1 MYGNTF
7 AFSSSALRSI
17 RLEAERSQ
25 DFRHDNSTVLRYLP
39 ERRTLGREN
48 GIRSYS
54 ETPVVCRDML
64 IHNALFTGDLER
76 VQQHF
81 TKHAATN
88 LVIESRGEEMRW
100 ICRKQGLWSL
110 TYEQELTT
118 PLHITASRGYT
129 DCLRHLLLRG
139 ADVDFSPGGQTP
151 LHEACEN
158 SCTESVQLL
167 LSHGANPNAVS
178 EDGYCPLHCCKTTNS
193 IQCAKLLLQYGAH
206 VNVETEE
213 EDDTP
218 LHIAAR
224 QGLEEH
230 VNLFLDYGASLEKQ
244 NDEGHTPLNAACNQ
258 SHHPEDIDHY
268 YSVCKQLIEN
278 GANIHTLDRD
288 QQRPLHLACK
298 NANPKV
304 VELLLAHGANVNIMN
319 YSGNTAMQ
327 NVLQVVA
334 YKPDHQPEV
343 IVRALLNHGSVRIWP
358 GALTKVLKYCS
369 SSPRT
374 IEALI
379 NSYDRVRVS
388 DSWVD
393 AVSPEIVQKHLD
405 FYQSLFCLSQKP
417 RSLQHLTRCAIR
429 NYLEGRLHLVLP
441 KLPLPPALLQ
451 FLMLSFE
458 DILY

>member
-1 MYGNTF
+1 MYTGAIETRKAEGLAQEYWQALLQGDVKIVTRITSDPQSSLHPNTVF
-7 AFSSSALRSI
+7 DTS
-17 RLEAERSQ
+17 
-25 DFRHDNSTVLRYLP
+25 
-39 ERRTLGREN
+39 
-48 GIRSYS
+48 
-54 ETPVVCRDML
+54 
-64 IHNALFTGDLER
+64 DLEEWKNYR
-76 VQQHF
+76 F
-81 TKHAATN
+81 NT
-88 LVIESRGEEMRW
+88 RW
-100 ICRKQGLWSL
+100 LRLWSL

-129 DCLRHLLLRG
+129 ECLRYLLSRG
-139 ADVDFSPGGQTP
+139 ADVDFAPGGQTP

-158 SCTESVQLL
+158 SCTESVRLL
-167 LSHGANPNAVS
+167 LSYGANPNAVS
-178 EDGYCPLHCCKTTNS
+178 EDGYCPLHYCKSPSS
-193 IQCAKLLLQYGAH
+193 IQCAKLLLKNGAN
-206 VNVETEE
+206 VNAETEE
-213 EDDTP
+213 EDDTA

-230 VNLFLDYGASLEKQ
+230 VNLFLRYGASLEKA
-244 NDEGHTPLNAACNQ
+244 NHEGHTPLNAACNQ
-258 SHHPEDIDHY
+258 SHRPEDIDHY

-278 GANIHTLDRD
+278 GASVHTSDRD

-327 NVLQVVA
+327 NILQVVA
-334 YKPDHQPEV
+334 YKLEHQPEV
-343 IVRALLNHGSVRIWP
+343 IVRALLNHDSVRIWP
-358 GALTKVLKYCS
+358 GALTKVLKYCG

-374 IEALI
+374 IEAII
-379 NSYDRVRVS
+379 NAYDRLRINE
-388 DSWVD
+388 SWVE
-393 AVSPEIVQKHLD
+393 VVPPEIVQKHLD

-429 NYLEGRLHLVLP
+429 NFLEGRLHLVLP
-441 KLPLPPALLQ
+441 NLPLPPALLE